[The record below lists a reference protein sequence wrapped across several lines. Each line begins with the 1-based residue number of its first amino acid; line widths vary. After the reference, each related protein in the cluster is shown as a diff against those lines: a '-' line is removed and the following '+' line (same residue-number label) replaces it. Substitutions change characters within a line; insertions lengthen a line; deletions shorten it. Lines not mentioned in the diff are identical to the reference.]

1 MFFLIFFQES
11 SSEELEVLSVLPK
24 PALNNSETCVV
35 VPSTL
40 ITFLGRI
47 YKFVFCLD
55 VSQSLANVVGFVQV
69 VFVAHT

>member
-1 MFFLIFFQES
+1 M
-11 SSEELEVLSVLPK
+11 LSVLAK
-24 PALNNSETCVV
+24 PVSNNSETCVV

-55 VSQSLANVVGFVQV
+55 VSQSLANVVGFCRLHLVI
-69 VFVAHT
+69 